1 MSCCQQQRMG
11 LLPSPQGGSPHEGP
25 TLPTQGGVIMKNT
38 TRNSNN
44 NNNRSNDSHNRNSR
58 RRDGQAPDTPCHP
71 TTQVTTATPIEGSV
85 ILWRLVSGYRYKYS
99 HRFPPRR
106 ACNRNSS
113 SWKGV
118 LPYRC
123 LQMGKVV
130 KEGPWGANAGNEFDT
145 GRVDRFTKV
154 KIYHGDVIYGLEIN
168 FVVDGK
174 TQPPML
180 IGSKKRASQK
190 ITLDEDEHFISI
202 SGYFKPMLGN
212 DIFITQLTLTTDENR
227 NVSAGKETGNPFSL
241 ALEEGGRIVGFCG
254 LVGQPTVAVGAIA
267 VHCSLADS

>member
-1 MSCCQQQRMG
+1 
-11 LLPSPQGGSPHEGP
+11 
-25 TLPTQGGVIMKNT
+25 
-38 TRNSNN
+38 
-44 NNNRSNDSHNRNSR
+44 
-58 RRDGQAPDTPCHP
+58 
-71 TTQVTTATPIEGSV
+71 
-85 ILWRLVSGYRYKYS
+85 
-99 HRFPPRR
+99 
-106 ACNRNSS
+106 
-113 SWKGV
+113 
-118 LPYRC
+118 
-123 LQMGKVV
+123 MGKVV

-154 KIYHGDVIYGLEIN
+154 KIYHGDVIYGLEIT

-174 TQPPML
+174 TQPPLL

-190 ITLDEDEHFISI
+190 ITLDEDERFISI

-227 NVSAGKETGNPFSL
+227 NVSAGNETGNPFSL
-241 ALEEGGRIVGFCG
+241 ALEEGGHIVGFCG

>member
-1 MSCCQQQRMG
+1 MQSRSKF
-11 LLPSPQGGSPHEGP
+11 PSERSTSPSTPH
-25 TLPTQGGVIMKNT
+25 VIL
-38 TRNSNN
+38 
-44 NNNRSNDSHNRNSR
+44 
-58 RRDGQAPDTPCHP
+58 APSI
-71 TTQVTTATPIEGSV
+71 TTAISTEGNI
-85 ILWRLVSGYRYKYS
+85 ILWRLLSRHANHHFFFFFFIYRYKYS

-130 KEGPWGANAGNEFDT
+130 KEGPWGANAGNAFDT

-154 KIYHGDVIYGLEIN
+154 KIYQGDVIYGLEIT

-180 IGSKKRASQK
+180 IGSKKRASQE

>member
-1 MSCCQQQRMG
+1 
-11 LLPSPQGGSPHEGP
+11 
-25 TLPTQGGVIMKNT
+25 
-38 TRNSNN
+38 
-44 NNNRSNDSHNRNSR
+44 
-58 RRDGQAPDTPCHP
+58 
-71 TTQVTTATPIEGSV
+71 
-85 ILWRLVSGYRYKYS
+85 YRYKYS

-130 KEGPWGANAGNEFDT
+130 KEGPWGANAGNAFDT

-154 KIYHGDVIYGLEIN
+154 KIYQGDVIYGLEIT

-180 IGSKKRASQK
+180 IGSKKRASQE